1 MSDLE
6 ADLKEYASANGA
18 TKTKA
23 LVEKILAGGEAGP
36 ISPGKAAAVAV
47 AKPSNPSARA
57 PGKVPAHVP
66 AGFDSAAKASAKDK
80 TNAPGK
86 VPAGADAKTS
96 TALTSSQPSTGGN
109 DKSEAPDK
117 NPLTGEARIAE
128 AFSSAGAKAR
138 ALIKKN
144 R

>member
-47 AKPSNPSARA
+47 AKPSNP
-57 PGKVPAHVP
+57 PGKGGGKVESHGISGKP
-66 AGFDSAAKASAKDK
+66 SAQSSERP
-80 TNAPGK
+80 TQPGK
-86 VPAGADAKTS
+86 AAGADVKTS
-96 TALTSSQPSTGGN
+96 TVLATKTPGTGGN
-109 DKSEAPDK
+109 DESEAPDK